1 MKRSMAHAWRTIQA
15 NRRMPQKP
23 NWTTFSGSGRMTAE
37 IQILPKKT
45 LVGKRF
51 LQDLRFS

>member
-51 LQDLRFS
+51 LQDFRFS